1 MKLINHLTEF
11 SEKNS
16 NTCFRIVWCDSSVN
30 TERKKKGNEERE
42 RKNAKIPQKNTD
54 LIANYMIDYS
64 NIRLVSIDF
73 YPLKDQAETFDK
85 IIKFKT
91 EKNK

>member
-16 NTCFRIVWCDSSVN
+16 NTCFRIVWCDSSVHAV
-30 TERKKKGNEERE
+30 KKGKWRERE
-42 RKNAKIPQKNTD
+42 KKRKNPTKKNTD